1 MKISFFL
8 LIFMSITLGL
18 PSYAIEQNT
27 NCINC
32 HINPTGGLMRNDYGS
47 NIYSLDEL
55 SIRHWI
61 NEDKEFDGFITNDIQ
76 IGGEFR
82 IQSYKGQ
89 ESNNIFPMQIDLYS
103 NVDFDNNISL
113 FMKYGAKQEL
123 YLLLDNFGNIDWIK
137 IGKTIPDYGLKLD
150 DHTSFI
156 RGGNSSNT
164 FIYTGSIDE
173 GLIFDYATEY
183 DDPILI
189 EMGLKINKNIS
200 LTSSISNGIVN
211 DNENNITISIKS
223 KSRIP
228 FGNLLFG
235 SSLMKE
241 KDFKMFGIFGGFS
254 RKKITLIFEFD
265 NAYNWIENYKSM
277 ATYMELVYKPIQGV
291 HLTAKYDYF
300 DKDLSIL
307 DGSTERYSFGVNLF
321 PINMLELKFQ
331 LREYKL
337 FSISDTNINTEYL
350 VQLHTWF

>member
-1 MKISFFL
+1 
-8 LIFMSITLGL
+8 
-18 PSYAIEQNT
+18 
-27 NCINC
+27 
-32 HINPTGGLMRNDYGS
+32 MR
-47 NIYSLDEL
+47 
-55 SIRHWI
+55 SIRKWI
-61 NEDKEFDGFITNDIQ
+61 NEDKRFDGFISDNIQ

-82 IQSYKGQ
+82 IQSYKGRK
-89 ESNNIFPMQIDLYS
+89 STSIFPMQIDLYS

-123 YLLLDNFGNIDWIK
+123 YLLLDDYNNVDWIK

-164 FIYTGSIDE
+164 FVYSGSIDQ
-173 GLIFDYATEY
+173 GLIFDYAAEY

-189 EMGLKINKNIS
+189 EMGLKINENIS

-223 KSRIP
+223 KSSSIY
-228 FGNLLFG
+228 GNLLFG

-241 KDFKMFGIFGGFS
+241 KDFKMLGIFGGFA
-254 RKKITLIFEFD
+254 KNKLTLSFEFD
-265 NAYNWIENYKSM
+265 KAYNWIENFKSM
-277 ATYMELVYKPIQGV
+277 ASYMELIYKPVQGV

-300 DKDLSIL
+300 DKDISVL
-307 DGSTERYSFGVNLF
+307 DGSTERYSFGVNFF

-331 LREYKL
+331 IREYEL
-337 FSISDTNINTEYL
+337 FSIDTNINTKYL

>member
-1 MKISFFL
+1 MVNLILFIIPLS
-8 LIFMSITLGL
+8 LIFSL
-18 PSYAIEQNT
+18 PSYAIEQNS

-32 HINPTGGLMRNDYGS
+32 HVNPTGGLMRNDYGS

-55 SIRHWI
+55 SIRKWI
-61 NEDKEFDGFITNDIQ
+61 NEDKKFDGFISDNIQ

-82 IQSYKGQ
+82 IQSYKGRK
-89 ESNNIFPMQIDLYS
+89 STSIFPMQIDLYS

-123 YLLLDNFGNIDWIK
+123 YLLLDDYNNVDWIK

-164 FIYTGSIDE
+164 FVYSGSIDQ
-173 GLIFDYATEY
+173 GLIFDYAAEY

-223 KSRIP
+223 KSSSIY
-228 FGNLLFG
+228 GNLLFG

-241 KDFKMFGIFGGFS
+241 KDFKMLGIFGGFA
-254 RKKITLIFEFD
+254 KNKLTLSFEFD
-265 NAYNWIENYKSM
+265 KAYNWIENFKSM
-277 ATYMELVYKPIQGV
+277 ASYMELIYKPVQGV

-300 DKDLSIL
+300 DKDISVL
-307 DGSTERYSFGVNLF
+307 DGSTERYSFGVNFF

-331 LREYKL
+331 IREYEL
-337 FSISDTNINTEYL
+337 FSIDTNINTEYL

>member
-1 MKISFFL
+1 LVNLILFIIPLS
-8 LIFMSITLGL
+8 LIFSL
-18 PSYAIEQNT
+18 PSYAIEQNS

-32 HINPTGGLMRNDYGS
+32 HVNPTGGLMRNDYGS

-55 SIRHWI
+55 SIRKWI
-61 NEDKEFDGFITNDIQ
+61 TEDKKFDGFISDNIQ

-82 IQSYKGQ
+82 IQSYKGRKPT
-89 ESNNIFPMQIDLYS
+89 SIFPMQIDLYS

-113 FMKYGAKQEL
+113 FLKYGAKQEL
-123 YLLLDNFGNIDWIK
+123 YLLLDDYNNVDWIK

-164 FIYTGSIDE
+164 FVYSGSIDQ
-173 GLIFDYATEY
+173 GLIFDYAAEY

-223 KSRIP
+223 KSSSIY
-228 FGNLLFG
+228 GNLLFG

-241 KDFKMFGIFGGFS
+241 KDFKMLGIFGGFA
-254 RKKITLIFEFD
+254 KNKLTLSFEFD
-265 NAYNWIENYKSM
+265 KAYNWIENFKSM
-277 ATYMELVYKPIQGV
+277 ATYMELIYKPIQGV

-300 DKDLSIL
+300 DKDISVL
-307 DGSTERYSFGVNLF
+307 DGSTERYSFGVNFF

-331 LREYKL
+331 IREYEL
-337 FSISDTNINTEYL
+337 FSIDTNINTEYL

>member
-1 MKISFFL
+1 MVNLILFIIPLS
-8 LIFMSITLGL
+8 LIFSL
-18 PSYAIEQNT
+18 PSYAIEQNS

-32 HINPTGGLMRNDYGS
+32 HVNPTGGLMRNDYGS

-55 SIRHWI
+55 SIRKWI
-61 NEDKEFDGFITNDIQ
+61 TEDKKFDGFISDNIQ

-82 IQSYKGQ
+82 IQSYKGRK
-89 ESNNIFPMQIDLYS
+89 STSIFPMQIDLYS

-113 FMKYGAKQEL
+113 FLKYGAKQEL
-123 YLLLDNFGNIDWIK
+123 YLLLDDYNNVDWIK

-164 FIYTGSIDE
+164 FVYSGSIDQ
-173 GLIFDYATEY
+173 GLIFDYAAEY

-223 KSRIP
+223 KSSSIY
-228 FGNLLFG
+228 GNLLFG

-241 KDFKMFGIFGGFS
+241 KDFKMLGIFGGFA
-254 RKKITLIFEFD
+254 KNKLTLSFEFD
-265 NAYNWIENYKSM
+265 KAYNWIENFKSM
-277 ATYMELVYKPIQGV
+277 ASYMELIYKPIQGV

-300 DKDLSIL
+300 DKDISVL
-307 DGSTERYSFGVNLF
+307 DGSTERYSFGVNFF

-331 LREYKL
+331 IREYEL
-337 FSISDTNINTEYL
+337 FSIDTNINTEYL

>member
-1 MKISFFL
+1 MVNLILFIIPLS
-8 LIFMSITLGL
+8 LIFSL
-18 PSYAIEQNT
+18 PSYAIEQNS

-32 HINPTGGLMRNDYGS
+32 HVNPTGGLMRNDYGS

-55 SIRHWI
+55 SIRKWI
-61 NEDKEFDGFITNDIQ
+61 TEDKKFDGFISDNIQ

-82 IQSYKGQ
+82 IQSYKGRK
-89 ESNNIFPMQIDLYS
+89 STSIFPMQIDLYS

-123 YLLLDNFGNIDWIK
+123 YLLLDDYNNVDWIK

-164 FIYTGSIDE
+164 FVYSGSIDQ
-173 GLIFDYATEY
+173 GLIFDYAAEY

-223 KSRIP
+223 KSSSIY
-228 FGNLLFG
+228 GNLLFG

-241 KDFKMFGIFGGFS
+241 KDFKMLGIFGGFA
-254 RKKITLIFEFD
+254 KNKLTLSFEFD
-265 NAYNWIENYKSM
+265 KAYNWIENFKSM
-277 ATYMELVYKPIQGV
+277 ATYMELIYKPIQGV

-300 DKDLSIL
+300 DKDISVL
-307 DGSTERYSFGVNLF
+307 DGSTERYSFGVNFF

-331 LREYKL
+331 IREYEL
-337 FSISDTNINTEYL
+337 FSIDTNINTEYL

>member
-1 MKISFFL
+1 MVNLILFIIPLS
-8 LIFMSITLGL
+8 LIFSL
-18 PSYAIEQNT
+18 PSYAIEQNS

-32 HINPTGGLMRNDYGS
+32 HVNPTGGLMRNDYGS

-55 SIRHWI
+55 SIRKWI
-61 NEDKEFDGFITNDIQ
+61 TEDKKFDGFISDNIQ

-82 IQSYKGQ
+82 IQSYKGRK
-89 ESNNIFPMQIDLYS
+89 STSIFPMQIDLYS

-123 YLLLDNFGNIDWIK
+123 YLLLDDYNNVDWIK

-164 FIYTGSIDE
+164 FVYSGSIDQ
-173 GLIFDYATEY
+173 GLIFDYAAEY

-223 KSRIP
+223 KSSSIY
-228 FGNLLFG
+228 GNLLFG

-241 KDFKMFGIFGGFS
+241 KDFKMLGIFGGFA
-254 RKKITLIFEFD
+254 KNKLTLSFEFD
-265 NAYNWIENYKSM
+265 KAYNWIENFKSM
-277 ATYMELVYKPIQGV
+277 ASYVELIYKPVQGV

-300 DKDLSIL
+300 DKDISVL
-307 DGSTERYSFGVNLF
+307 DGSTERYSFGVNFF

-331 LREYKL
+331 IREYEL
-337 FSISDTNINTEYL
+337 FSIDTNINTEYL

>member
-1 MKISFFL
+1 MVNLILFIIPLS
-8 LIFMSITLGL
+8 LIFSL
-18 PSYAIEQNT
+18 PSYAIEQNS

-32 HINPTGGLMRNDYGS
+32 HVNPTGGLMRNDYGS

-55 SIRHWI
+55 SIRKWI
-61 NEDKEFDGFITNDIQ
+61 TEDKKFDGFISDNIQ

-82 IQSYKGQ
+82 IQSYKGRK
-89 ESNNIFPMQIDLYS
+89 STSIFPMQIDLYS

-113 FMKYGAKQEL
+113 FLKYGAKQEL
-123 YLLLDNFGNIDWIK
+123 YLLLDDYNNVDWIK

-164 FIYTGSIDE
+164 FVYSGSIDQ
-173 GLIFDYATEY
+173 GLIFDYAAEY

-223 KSRIP
+223 KSSSIY
-228 FGNLLFG
+228 GNLLFG

-241 KDFKMFGIFGGFS
+241 KDFKMLGIFGGFA
-254 RKKITLIFEFD
+254 KNKLTLSFEFD
-265 NAYNWIENYKSM
+265 KAYNWIENFKSM
-277 ATYMELVYKPIQGV
+277 ATYMELIYKPIQGV

-300 DKDLSIL
+300 DKDISVL
-307 DGSTERYSFGVNLF
+307 DGSTERYSFGVNFF

-331 LREYKL
+331 IREYEL
-337 FSISDTNINTEYL
+337 FSIDTNINTEYL

>member
-1 MKISFFL
+1 MRALLSLLVFISV
-8 LIFMSITLGL
+8 ILGL
-18 PSYAIEQNT
+18 PNYAVEQNS

-32 HINPTGGLMRNDYGS
+32 HVNPTGGLMRNDYGS

-55 SIRHWI
+55 SIRKWI
-61 NEDKEFDGFITNDIQ
+61 NEDKEFDGFISDNIQ

-82 IQSYKGQ
+82 IQSYTGQ
-89 ESNNIFPMQIDLYS
+89 ESNSVFPMQIDLYS
-103 NVDFDNNISL
+103 NVEFENNISL

-123 YLLLDNFGNIDWIK
+123 YLLLDGYNNVDWIK

-156 RGGNSSNT
+156 RGGNSLNT
-164 FIYTGSIDE
+164 FIYSGSIDQ
-173 GLIFDYATEY
+173 GLIFDYAAEY
-183 DDPILI
+183 NDPILI

-200 LTSSISNGIVN
+200 LTSSISNGIVS

-223 KSRIP
+223 KSSSLY
-228 FGNLLFG
+228 GNLLFG

-241 KDFKMFGIFGGFS
+241 KDFKMLGVFGGFS
-254 RKKITLIFEFD
+254 KNKLTLSFEFD
-265 NAYNWIENYKSM
+265 KAYNWIENYKSL
-277 ATYMELVYKPIQGV
+277 ASYMELIYKPIQGV

-300 DKDLSIL
+300 DKDISVLN
-307 DGSTERYSFGVNLF
+307 GSTERYSIGFNFF

-331 LREYKL
+331 IREYEL
-337 FSISDTNINTEYL
+337 FSIDTNINTEYL

>member
-1 MKISFFL
+1 LVNLILFIIPLS
-8 LIFMSITLGL
+8 LIFSL
-18 PSYAIEQNT
+18 PSYAIEQNS

-32 HINPTGGLMRNDYGS
+32 HVNPTGGLMRNDYGS

-55 SIRHWI
+55 SIRKWI
-61 NEDKEFDGFITNDIQ
+61 TEDKKFDGFISDNIQ

-82 IQSYKGQ
+82 IQSYKGRK
-89 ESNNIFPMQIDLYS
+89 STSIFPMQIDLYS

-113 FMKYGAKQEL
+113 FLKYGAKQEL
-123 YLLLDNFGNIDWIK
+123 YLLLDDYNNVDWIK

-164 FIYTGSIDE
+164 FVYSGSIDQ
-173 GLIFDYATEY
+173 GLIFDYAAEY

-223 KSRIP
+223 KSSSIY
-228 FGNLLFG
+228 GNLLFG

-241 KDFKMFGIFGGFS
+241 KDFKMLGIFGGFA
-254 RKKITLIFEFD
+254 KNKLTLSFEFD
-265 NAYNWIENYKSM
+265 KAYNWIENFKSM
-277 ATYMELVYKPIQGV
+277 ASYMELIYKPVQGV

-300 DKDLSIL
+300 DKDISVL
-307 DGSTERYSFGVNLF
+307 DGSTERYSFGVNFF

-331 LREYKL
+331 IREYEL
-337 FSISDTNINTEYL
+337 FSIDTNINTEYL

>member
-1 MKISFFL
+1 MVNLILFIIPLS
-8 LIFMSITLGL
+8 LIFSL
-18 PSYAIEQNT
+18 PSYAIEQNS

-55 SIRHWI
+55 SIRKWI
-61 NEDKEFDGFITNDIQ
+61 TEDKKFDGFISDNIQ

-82 IQSYKGQ
+82 IQSYKGRK
-89 ESNNIFPMQIDLYS
+89 STSIFPMQIDLYS

-113 FMKYGAKQEL
+113 FLKYGAKQEL
-123 YLLLDNFGNIDWIK
+123 YLLLDDYNNVDWIK

-164 FIYTGSIDE
+164 FVYSGSIDQ
-173 GLIFDYATEY
+173 GLIFDYAAEY

-223 KSRIP
+223 KSSSIY
-228 FGNLLFG
+228 GNLLFG

-241 KDFKMFGIFGGFS
+241 KDFKMLGIFGGFA
-254 RKKITLIFEFD
+254 KNKLTLSFEFD
-265 NAYNWIENYKSM
+265 KAYNWIENFKSM
-277 ATYMELVYKPIQGV
+277 ATYMELIYKPIQGV

-300 DKDLSIL
+300 DKDISVL
-307 DGSTERYSFGVNLF
+307 DGSTERYSFGVNFF

-331 LREYKL
+331 IREYEL
-337 FSISDTNINTEYL
+337 FSIDTNINTEYL

>member
-1 MKISFFL
+1 MVNLILFIIPLS
-8 LIFMSITLGL
+8 LIFSL
-18 PSYAIEQNT
+18 PSYAIEQNS

-32 HINPTGGLMRNDYGS
+32 HVNPTGGLMRNDYGS

-55 SIRHWI
+55 SIRKWI
-61 NEDKEFDGFITNDIQ
+61 TEDKKFDGFISDNIQ

-82 IQSYKGQ
+82 IQSYKGRK
-89 ESNNIFPMQIDLYS
+89 STSIFPMQIDLYS

-113 FMKYGAKQEL
+113 FLKYGAKQEL
-123 YLLLDNFGNIDWIK
+123 YLLLDDYNNVDWIK

-164 FIYTGSIDE
+164 FVYSGSIDQ
-173 GLIFDYATEY
+173 GLIFDYAAEY

-223 KSRIP
+223 KSSSIY
-228 FGNLLFG
+228 GNLLFG

-241 KDFKMFGIFGGFS
+241 KDFKMLGIFGGFA
-254 RKKITLIFEFD
+254 KNKLTLSFEFD
-265 NAYNWIENYKSM
+265 KAYNWIENFKSM
-277 ATYMELVYKPIQGV
+277 ASYMELIYKPVQGV

-300 DKDLSIL
+300 DKDISVL
-307 DGSTERYSFGVNLF
+307 DGSTERYSFGVNFF

-331 LREYKL
+331 IREYEL
-337 FSISDTNINTEYL
+337 FSIDTNINTEYL

>member
-1 MKISFFL
+1 MRALLSLLVFISV
-8 LIFMSITLGL
+8 ILGL
-18 PSYAIEQNT
+18 PNYAIEQNS

-32 HINPTGGLMRNDYGS
+32 HVNPTGGLMRNDYGS

-55 SIRHWI
+55 SIRKWI
-61 NEDKEFDGFITNDIQ
+61 NEDKEFDGFISDNIQ

-82 IQSYKGQ
+82 IQSYRGQ
-89 ESNNIFPMQIDLYS
+89 ESNSVFPMQIDLYS
-103 NVDFDNNISL
+103 NVEFEDNISL

-123 YLLLDNFGNIDWIK
+123 YLLLDDYKNVEWIK

-164 FIYTGSIDE
+164 FIYAGSIDQ
-173 GLIFDYATEY
+173 GLIFDYAAEY

-211 DNENNITISIKS
+211 DNENNITISIKT
-223 KSRIP
+223 KSSSLY
-228 FGNLLFG
+228 GNLLFG

-241 KDFKMFGIFGGFS
+241 KDFKMLGVFGGFS
-254 RKKITLIFEFD
+254 KNKLTLIFEFD
-265 NAYNWIENYKSM
+265 KAYNWIGKYKSL
-277 ATYMELVYKPIQGV
+277 ASYMELIYKPIQGV

-300 DKDLSIL
+300 DKDMSIL
-307 DGSTERYSFGVNLF
+307 SGSTERYSIGFNFF

-331 LREYKL
+331 IREYEL
-337 FSISDTNINTEYL
+337 FSIDTNINTEYL

>member
-1 MKISFFL
+1 MVNLILFIIPLS
-8 LIFMSITLGL
+8 LIFSL
-18 PSYAIEQNT
+18 PSYAIEQNS

-32 HINPTGGLMRNDYGS
+32 HVNPTGGLMRNDYGS

-55 SIRHWI
+55 SIRKWI
-61 NEDKEFDGFITNDIQ
+61 NEDKKFDGFISDNIQ

-82 IQSYKGQ
+82 IQSYKGRK
-89 ESNNIFPMQIDLYS
+89 STSIFPMQIDLYS

-123 YLLLDNFGNIDWIK
+123 YLLLDDYNNVDWIK

-164 FIYTGSIDE
+164 FVYSGSIDQ
-173 GLIFDYATEY
+173 GLIFDYAAEY

-223 KSRIP
+223 KSSSIY
-228 FGNLLFG
+228 GNLLFG

-241 KDFKMFGIFGGFS
+241 KDFKMLGIFGGFA
-254 RKKITLIFEFD
+254 KNKLTLSFEFD
-265 NAYNWIENYKSM
+265 KAYNWIENFKSM
-277 ATYMELVYKPIQGV
+277 ASYMELIYKPIQGV

-300 DKDLSIL
+300 DKDISVI
-307 DGSTERYSFGVNLF
+307 DGSTERYSFGVNFF

-331 LREYKL
+331 IREYEL
-337 FSISDTNINTEYL
+337 FSIDTNINTEYL

>member
-1 MKISFFL
+1 MVN
-8 LIFMSITLGL
+8 LILVIIPLSIIFSL
-18 PSYAIEQNT
+18 PSYSIEQNS

-32 HINPTGGLMRNDYGS
+32 HVNPTGGLMRNDYGS
-47 NIYSLDEL
+47 NVYSLDEL
-55 SIRHWI
+55 SVRKWI
-61 NEDKEFDGFITNDIQ
+61 NEDKEFDGFISDNIQ
-76 IGGEFR
+76 IGGELR

-89 ESNNIFPMQIDLYS
+89 ESNSIFPMQIDLYS
-103 NVDFDNNISL
+103 NVEFDNNISL

-123 YLLLDNFGNIDWIK
+123 YLLLDDFNKVDWIK

-164 FIYTGSIDE
+164 LVHSGLIDE
-173 GLIFDYATEY
+173 GLIFDYAAGY
-183 DDPILI
+183 DDPILVEI
-189 EMGLKINKNIS
+189 GLKINKNIS
-200 LTSSISNGIVN
+200 LTSSISNGILPN
-211 DNENNITISIKS
+211 NENNITISIKS
-223 KSRIP
+223 KSS
-228 FGNLLFG
+228 FQSGNLLFG

-241 KDFKMFGIFGGFS
+241 KDFNMFGIFGGFS
-254 RKKITLIFEFD
+254 RKKMTLSFEFD
-265 NAYNWIENYKSM
+265 KAYNWIESYKSI
-277 ATYMELVYKPIQGV
+277 ASYMELIYKPIQGV

-300 DKDLSIL
+300 DKDLSAL
-307 DGSTERYSFGVNLF
+307 SGSTERYSVGVNFF

>member
-1 MKISFFL
+1 MVNLILFIIPLS
-8 LIFMSITLGL
+8 LIFSL
-18 PSYAIEQNT
+18 PSYAIEQNS

-32 HINPTGGLMRNDYGS
+32 HVNPTGGLMRNDYGS

-55 SIRHWI
+55 SIRKWI
-61 NEDKEFDGFITNDIQ
+61 TEDKKFDGFISDNIQ

-82 IQSYKGQ
+82 IQSYKGRK
-89 ESNNIFPMQIDLYS
+89 STSIFPMQIDLYS

-113 FMKYGAKQEL
+113 FLKYGAKQEL
-123 YLLLDNFGNIDWIK
+123 YLLLDDYNNVDWIK

-164 FIYTGSIDE
+164 FVYSGSIDQ
-173 GLIFDYATEY
+173 GLIFDYAAEY

-223 KSRIP
+223 KSSSIY
-228 FGNLLFG
+228 GNLLFG

-241 KDFKMFGIFGGFS
+241 KDFKMLGIFGGFA
-254 RKKITLIFEFD
+254 KNKLTLSFEFD
-265 NAYNWIENYKSM
+265 KAYNWIENFKSM
-277 ATYMELVYKPIQGV
+277 ATYMELIYKPVQGV

-300 DKDLSIL
+300 DKDISVL
-307 DGSTERYSFGVNLF
+307 DGSTERYSFGVNFF

-331 LREYKL
+331 IREYEL
-337 FSISDTNINTEYL
+337 FSIDTNINTEYL

>member
-1 MKISFFL
+1 MVNLILFIIPLS
-8 LIFMSITLGL
+8 LIFSL
-18 PSYAIEQNT
+18 PSYAIEQNS

-32 HINPTGGLMRNDYGS
+32 HVNPTGGLMRNDYGS

-55 SIRHWI
+55 SIRKWI
-61 NEDKEFDGFITNDIQ
+61 NEDKKFDGFISDNIQ

-82 IQSYKGQ
+82 IQSYKGRK
-89 ESNNIFPMQIDLYS
+89 STSIFPMQIDLYS

-123 YLLLDNFGNIDWIK
+123 YLLLDDYNNVDWIK

-164 FIYTGSIDE
+164 FVYSGSIDQ
-173 GLIFDYATEY
+173 GLIFDYAAEY

-223 KSRIP
+223 KSSSIY
-228 FGNLLFG
+228 GNLLFG

-241 KDFKMFGIFGGFS
+241 KDFKMLGIFGGFA
-254 RKKITLIFEFD
+254 KNKLTLSFEFD
-265 NAYNWIENYKSM
+265 KAYNWIENFKSM
-277 ATYMELVYKPIQGV
+277 ASYMELIYKPIQGV

-300 DKDLSIL
+300 DKDISVL
-307 DGSTERYSFGVNLF
+307 DGSTERYSFGVNFF

-331 LREYKL
+331 IREYEL
-337 FSISDTNINTEYL
+337 FSIDTNINTEYL

>member
-1 MKISFFL
+1 MIV
-8 LIFMSITLGL
+8 LIFLSTLLGL
-18 PSYAIEQNT
+18 PSYAIEQNS

-32 HINPTGGLMRNDYGS
+32 HVNPTGGLMRNDYGS

-55 SIRHWI
+55 SIRKWI
-61 NEDKEFDGFITNDIQ
+61 TEDKKFDGFISDNIQ

-82 IQSYKGQ
+82 IQSYKGRK
-89 ESNNIFPMQIDLYS
+89 STSIFPMQIDLYS

-113 FMKYGAKQEL
+113 FMKYGANQEL
-123 YLLLDNFGNIDWIK
+123 YLLLDDYNNVDWIK

-164 FIYTGSIDE
+164 FVYSGSIDQ
-173 GLIFDYATEY
+173 GLIFDYAAEY

-223 KSRIP
+223 KSSSIY
-228 FGNLLFG
+228 GNLLFG
-235 SSLMKE
+235 SSLMNE
-241 KDFKMFGIFGGFS
+241 KDFKMLGIFGGFA
-254 RKKITLIFEFD
+254 KNKLTLSFEFD
-265 NAYNWIENYKSM
+265 KAYNWIENFKSM
-277 ATYMELVYKPIQGV
+277 ASYMELIYKPIQGV

-300 DKDLSIL
+300 DKDISVI
-307 DGSTERYSFGVNLF
+307 DGSTERYSFGVNFF

-331 LREYKL
+331 IREYEL
-337 FSISDTNINTEYL
+337 FSIDTNINTEYL

>member
-1 MKISFFL
+1 MVNLILFIIPLS
-8 LIFMSITLGL
+8 LIFSL
-18 PSYAIEQNT
+18 PSYAIEQNS

-32 HINPTGGLMRNDYGS
+32 HVNPTGGLMRNDYGS

-55 SIRHWI
+55 SIRKWI
-61 NEDKEFDGFITNDIQ
+61 TEDKKFDGFISDNIQ

-82 IQSYKGQ
+82 IQSYKGRK
-89 ESNNIFPMQIDLYS
+89 STSIFPMQIDLYS

-123 YLLLDNFGNIDWIK
+123 YLLLDDYNNVDWIK

-164 FIYTGSIDE
+164 FVYSGSIDQ
-173 GLIFDYATEY
+173 GLIFDYAAEY

-223 KSRIP
+223 KSSSIY
-228 FGNLLFG
+228 GNLLFG

-241 KDFKMFGIFGGFS
+241 KDFKMLGIFGGFA
-254 RKKITLIFEFD
+254 KNKLTLSFEFD
-265 NAYNWIENYKSM
+265 KAYNWIENFKSM
-277 ATYMELVYKPIQGV
+277 ASYMELIYKPVQGV

-300 DKDLSIL
+300 DKDISVL
-307 DGSTERYSFGVNLF
+307 DGSTERYSFGVNFF

-331 LREYKL
+331 IREYEL
-337 FSISDTNINTEYL
+337 FSIDTNINTEYL